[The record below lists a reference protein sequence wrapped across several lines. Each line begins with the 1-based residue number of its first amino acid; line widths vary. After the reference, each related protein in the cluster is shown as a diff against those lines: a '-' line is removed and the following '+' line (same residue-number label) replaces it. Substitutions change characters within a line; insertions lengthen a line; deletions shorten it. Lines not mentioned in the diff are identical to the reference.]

1 MTLRL
6 PFATLTRALCAL
18 LILTAAAAAQ
28 VAPSG
33 GAQAGPS
40 STENSGEKAAAAK
53 PADSL
58 GRSTPQGLVKGLMNA
73 FANRDYERAER
84 YFETSSADV
93 KGKPR
98 RLASQFHDVLDRAGT
113 VTTPTELSLANEGNQ
128 NDGLA
133 ENLEHFGSLQI
144 NDKEIPLLAKRVERD
159 GAQIWL
165 VSAETL
171 SEMAKLPGLSVRNAL
186 DQPLLNK
193 IPEGPIVGG
202 APLSHWV
209 ALVLV
214 AVLCFA
220 AAAGLV
226 MLRRRVLSLFTRK
239 HDQTRF
245 AKFVDASAMPLRLI
259 IAAGVFVAII
269 GSQTLGL
276 SVLARYHGAYIAQF
290 VAGIGLTW
298 LAWRIADAVSVYVLD
313 QMSRRGQVAAYSV
326 VSFLK
331 RFVQAAIA
339 VAFIVVVIRSLGVD
353 VTTALAALGL
363 GGLAVALGAQKLFE
377 NLIGSL
383 TLVADRPVRV
393 GDFCR
398 FGEALGTVEDIGI
411 RSTRIRTL
419 SRTILTVP
427 NGEFAS
433 MQIENYSSRDR
444 FWFKHTL
451 NLRYETSPEQ
461 VKYLLQELRAMMLA
475 HPRVIPDPARV
486 RFVAL
491 GAHSIDLEIFAYVHA
506 NNFDEYLEVQED
518 LLLRCMDV
526 VNQSGTGFAFPSQ
539 TLYVARDDGID
550 KAKARNAE
558 ESVRDWQQN
567 GSLQGAH
574 RDDDVIRTLRETV
587 AFASG
592 GAAINGK
599 ANGTNG
605 KANGWRGA

>member
-1 MTLRL
+1 MILKL
-6 PFATLTRALCAL
+6 PFAALVRALCAL

-28 VAPSG
+28 VTPSG
-33 GAQAGPS
+33 GAQVGPA
-40 STENSGEKAAAAK
+40 STESSGEKAAAAK
-53 PADSL
+53 AADPL

-73 FANRDYERAER
+73 FGNRDYERAER

-98 RLASQFHDVLDRAGT
+98 RLASQFHEVLDRAGT
-113 VTTPTELSLANEGNQ
+113 VTTPTEMSLSPEGNQ

-133 ENLEHFGSLQI
+133 ENLEQFGSLQV
-144 NDKEIPLLAKRVERD
+144 NDKEIPLLAKRVERE
-159 GAQIWL
+159 GSQIWL

-171 SEMAKLPGLSVRNAL
+171 SEMAALPGLSVRNAL
-186 DQPLLNK
+186 EQPLLNR

-202 APLSHWV
+202 APVSHWL
-209 ALVLV
+209 ALLL
-214 AVLCFA
+214 AAAMSFA

-226 MLRRRVLSLFTRK
+226 MLRGRVLRLVTRK
-239 HDQTRF
+239 RDQTRF

-259 IAAGVFVAII
+259 IAAGLFVAII

-276 SVLARYHGAYIAQF
+276 ALLARYHGVYVAQF
-290 VAGIGLTW
+290 IAGIGLTW

-313 QMSRRGQVAAYSV
+313 RMSRRGQVAAYSV

-339 VAFIVVVIRSLGVD
+339 VAFIVVLIRSLGVD

-398 FGEALGTVEDIGI
+398 FGTALGTVEDIGI

-419 SRTILTVP
+419 GRTIVTVP

-444 FWFKHTL
+444 FWFNHML

-461 VKYLLQELRAMMLA
+461 VRYLLQELRAMLLA
-475 HPRVIPDPARV
+475 HPRVSPDPARV
-486 RFVAL
+486 RFISL
-491 GAHSIDLEIFAYVHA
+491 GAHSIDLEVFAYVHA
-506 NNFDEYLEVQED
+506 HSFDEYLEIQED

-526 VNQSGTGFAFPSQ
+526 VKQSGTGFAFPSQ
-539 TLYVARDDGID
+539 TLYVTRDDGID

-558 ESVRDWQQN
+558 DAVRNWQQN
-567 GSLQGAH
+567 GSLHGP
-574 RDDDVIRTLRETV
+574 RFDGDVVRPLRETV
-587 AFASG
+587 AYPPA
-592 GAAINGK
+592 GATVNGK
-599 ANGTNG
+599 ANG
-605 KANGWRGA
+605 KANSKRANGA

>member
-6 PFATLTRALCAL
+6 PFVALTRALCAL

-40 STENSGEKAAAAK
+40 STENSGEKATAAK

-98 RLASQFHDVLDRAGT
+98 RLASQFHDILDRAGT

-133 ENLEHFGSLQI
+133 ENLENFGSLQI

-290 VAGIGLTW
+290 IAGIGLTW

-592 GAAINGK
+592 GAATNSK

>member
-290 VAGIGLTW
+290 IAGIGLTW

-592 GAAINGK
+592 GAATNSK